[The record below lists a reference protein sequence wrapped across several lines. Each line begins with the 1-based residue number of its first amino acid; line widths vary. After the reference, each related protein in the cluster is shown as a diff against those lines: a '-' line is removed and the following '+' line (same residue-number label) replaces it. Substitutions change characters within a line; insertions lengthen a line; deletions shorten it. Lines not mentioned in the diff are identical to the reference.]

1 MARRADTDVEEP
13 TDIIDRV
20 EFTDLVAGARSG
32 PVTNIAGFA
41 QLADDV
47 RSVIN
52 YLHENEVVVDPVTGE
67 GFFIDPVFTESCD
80 AQMAMVATGS
90 TLPTGRCRLR
100 R

>member
-1 MARRADTDVEEP
+1 MFQGCTTWLDVPTLTWKTDH
-13 TDIIDRV
+13 IIDRV
-20 EFTDLVAGARSG
+20 EFTDIVAGARSG

-47 RSVIN
+47 RSVIV

-80 AQMAMVATGS
+80 
-90 TLPTGRCRLR
+90 
-100 R
+100 